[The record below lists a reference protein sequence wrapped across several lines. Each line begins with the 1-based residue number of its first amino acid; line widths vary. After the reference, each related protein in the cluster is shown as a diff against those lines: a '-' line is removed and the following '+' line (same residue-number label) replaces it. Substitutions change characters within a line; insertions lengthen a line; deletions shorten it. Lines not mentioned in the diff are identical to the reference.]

1 MANEEPRAE
10 QAVPFEG
17 LDYLY
22 MPSADVATDM
32 RHFVDVL
39 GARLV
44 FAIDAMGTRVAMVAL
59 TDGPPRILL
68 TDHLVGERP
77 ILIFRVAD
85 LDRSLDDLAERGW
98 QRGPLLEIPPG
109 PCCSFRTPGGQ
120 RIAVYERSRPEVED
134 HFAGRYDF

>member
-1 MANEEPRAE
+1 MADDFPRGE
-10 QAVPFEG
+10 HAVPFEG

-22 MPSADVATDM
+22 MPSADVAADM

-77 ILIFRVAD
+77 ILIFRVSD
-85 LDRSLDDLAERGW
+85 LERSLDHLAERGW
-98 QRGPLLEIPPG
+98 ERGPVLEIPPG
-109 PCCSFRTPGGQ
+109 PCSSFRTPGGQ

-134 HFAGRYDF
+134 HFAGRHDF